1 MKMKKQIIYAALL
14 ITMIIAGCAKEEGT
28 VDPVVSTNGTISGRV
43 TSLNTGTPL
52 IQAIVTTN
60 PATASVTTDIF
71 GYYLIENVKPGAYT
85 VSASKVGYDSLST
98 KITVAANVTS
108 PADIQLKLTIP
119 GIIKGKVVNASN
131 GSAISDANIT
141 TKPYVGAIKTDANG
155 NYTISNVKVGTYD
168 ITAEKF
174 GFTSRT
180 NTIIVVSDS
189 VRTVDFIL
197 NPFYGTL
204 TGTVRDSNKVVIDGV
219 NITTTPSTSSVLTD
233 ASGNYTISNIP
244 AGTLNIS
251 AKKGGW
257 KESKI
262 IVTITAGN
270 NTNGDIIMSK

>member
-1 MKMKKQIIYAALL
+1 MKNYKLYTAFLIILL
-14 ITMIIAGCAKEEGT
+14 MVGCKTDIGT
-28 VDPVVSTNGTISGRV
+28 VDPVVSTNGTISGRI

-71 GYYLIENVKPGAYT
+71 GYYLIENVKPGSYT

-98 KITVAANVTS
+98 KITVSANVNS
-108 PADIQLKLTIP
+108 PADIQLKPTVP

-131 GSAISDANIT
+131 GAVIADANIT

-155 NYTISNVKVGTYD
+155 NYTISNVKIGTYD
-168 ITAEKF
+168 ITADKF
-174 GFTSRT
+174 GFTSKT

-189 VRTVDFIL
+189 VRYVDFVL
-197 NPFYGTL
+197 NPLYGTL

-219 NITTTPSTSSVLTD
+219 NITTTPSTGSVLTD
-233 ASGNYTISNIP
+233 ASGNYTITNIP

-270 NTNGDIIMSK
+270 TTNGDIILSK